1 MFAHNPH
8 HGSGQA
14 VLPHPVAEI
23 CAVRRDS
30 VARHL
35 RRKRPNR
42 YRYQDRSRAPTTRGS
57 RATGIP
63 FTDITAGM
71 KVIGRV
77 LRMPAPVGQVHA
89 LKAAFSTTATG
100 TVIAAASSVAMNGIT
115 IVIAIMTGIA
125 STKSIA
131 TCSRAAARGEILF
144 RGRFSNFLS

>member
-89 LKAAFSTTATG
+89 LKAAFFY
-100 TVIAAASSVAMNGIT
+100 NGYWD
-115 IVIAIMTGIA
+115 
-125 STKSIA
+125 SD
-131 TCSRAAARGEILF
+131 
-144 RGRFSNFLS
+144 RGRFERRHEWDHDRDRDHDRYRKHEEHRDVQ